1 MKAVILPIRIN
12 TDDYL
17 VIQKYAK
24 DNYLPVSTLIRQ
36 IVLKTIKNENK

>member
-1 MKAVILPIRIN
+1 MKTTILPIRFKI
-12 TDDYL
+12 DDYL
-17 VIQKYAK
+17 IIKKYAE